1 MNKDK
6 IRQFTVRITE
16 SNRTEL
22 IAVMYDMME
31 TYFDDAYQAW
41 EHADNDAFKQHIR
54 GADRVLK
61 ELSDILDFKYEI
73 SGNLYALYTWCRQQ
87 LSLTITRN
95 NLTGIE
101 NAKRVLIPLGDSFR
115 KLAKEDQSGPIMKN
129 RETVTYGATYGRSDI
144 TESVG
149 ASDTNRGYF
158 A

>member
-1 MNKDK
+1 M
-6 IRQFTVRITE
+6 RITE

-22 IAVMYDMME
+22 IAVMYDMIE
-31 TYFDDAYQAW
+31 TYFDDACHAW
-41 EHADNDAFKQHIR
+41 ERSDTEAFKQHVR

-87 LSLTITRN
+87 LSLTMTKN
-95 NLTGIE
+95 SLSGIE

-115 KLAKEDQSGPIMKN
+115 KLAKEDKSGPVMKN
-129 RETVTYGATYGRSDI
+129 REKVTYGATYGRSDI
-144 TESVG
+144 SENIG
-149 ASDTNRGYF
+149 AADTNRGYF